1 MNGIHD
7 SERRWFDLPA
17 SLCGVVSAALGALAL
32 AGWTLGIPYLADLGS
47 KNIPMAPSTALL
59 FVAYGAALAAAGRP
73 GAGRRTRTGAISV
86 AFVGGAAAA
95 ALLALGFAGVRPKV
109 EHLGLSIVGE
119 VSGSPVGFMSPVTA
133 AGFLLSS
140 VALVA
145 SVLAGGRRGGLARL
159 AAAAAGITSTGGGV
173 LLLGYLAGEPIFYGG
188 TFIPPAATTSAAFAA
203 LGVGILALARPRERK
218 GSDRVRLPAGGE
230 VALIALFLCLAAG
243 IVLSGVY
250 WFREQDRRFRAQAHR
265 EISAIADLKAGEIV
279 RWRSERLGDGSVLAG
294 NRAFEQLAR
303 GVVEGSAPSESVDL
317 LEEWLERIQESYGY
331 EAVELLAPDG
341 SPRLRAPRGT
351 AIPCGELQRR
361 LPHVLAR
368 SDALLLDLHRD
379 GPGGPIHMG
388 VVVPIRDETARSEI
402 GVVVLRIDPGT
413 FLYPFIARWPLSSRT
428 AETLLVRQE
437 GSDALFLNELR
448 FARGSALALRVPL
461 SKTDVPAV
469 RAAFGEEGV
478 GLGTDY
484 RGVPVLAATRVIPGS
499 DWGLVARIDVSEAFA
514 PLRERLWLTVLLMAG
529 LLFAVG
535 SGVAAGW
542 RRQLGRLERARRAA
556 ESERAWLRDVIERS
570 LNEVYVLDRETHRFR
585 FVNRG
590 AVRNL
595 GYSEGEL
602 LGMTPLDI
610 APEFT
615 SATLQEAL
623 QAATSRTG
631 EVNRFE
637 STHRRK
643 DGSHYPAEI
652 HLQLVGTDRGD
663 VFLALVND
671 ITERRWA
678 ENRIHRLNRVY
689 AVLSD
694 VNQTIV
700 RERDPDALC
709 REACRIAVEKGGFL
723 EAWVGLCEAGSV
735 QPRVLARAI
744 GTTIPPAPDNIR
756 GEPSGMDTA
765 LEALRAGVRAISGVG
780 SGAGGASFPG
790 AEPGLPV
797 AALPLVVE
805 SEVAG
810 VLTLVA
816 EEAGLLDDE
825 ELHLLDEMAM
835 DIGFALETSRRDV
848 ARRRAE
854 EEVLRLNAD
863 LERRVTERTAELAAA
878 NKELETFA
886 YSVSHDLKGPL
897 RAIDGYSQILL
908 EEHAEALN
916 QDGRATLGK
925 VRRGAQRMGQLIEAL
940 LAYSRIERRAIH
952 VGTVDVST
960 AVMSVLGELQEEIV
974 ASGAEVAV
982 EVDGLV
988 VKADHEGLV
997 IVLRNLVGNALKYS
1011 QGTHPPRIEISG
1023 SAEEGTTRL
1032 RIRDNGIG
1040 FDMAYHDRIF
1050 EIFQRLHRVEEF
1062 VGTGIG
1068 LALVKKAV
1076 ERMKGRVWAESEP
1089 GKGATFFVELP
1100 A

>member
-1 MNGIHD
+1 MNGIHG
-7 SERRWFDLPA
+7 SEGRRFDLFVSP
-17 SLCGVVSAALGALAL
+17 CGLVSAALGALAL
-32 AGWTLGIPYLADLGS
+32 AGWFLGLPYLADFGS
-47 KNIPMAPSTALL
+47 KRIPMAPSTALL

-73 GAGRRTRTGAISV
+73 GAGRRTRTGAICV
-86 AFVGGAAAA
+86 ASAGGAAAA
-95 ALLALGFAGVRPKV
+95 ALLAFGFAGVRPRV
-109 EHLGLSIVGE
+109 EHLGLSISGE
-119 VSGSPVGFMSPVTA
+119 VAGSPVGFMSPVTA
-133 AGFLLSS
+133 AGFILSS
-140 VALVA
+140 VGLVA
-145 SVLAGGRRGGLARL
+145 AVLAGGRRGGRARL
-159 AAAAAGITSTGGGV
+159 AAAAAAMTSTGGGV
-173 LLLGYLAGEPIFYGG
+173 LLLGYFAGEPIFYGG

-203 LGVGILALARPRERK
+203 LGLGILVLARPRERK
-218 GSDRVRLPAGGE
+218 RSDRVRLPAGGE

-243 IVLSGVY
+243 IVLSGVF
-250 WFREQDRRFRAQAHR
+250 WFREQDRRFRAQAYR

-279 RWRSERLGDGSVLAG
+279 RWRSERLGDASVLAG
-294 NRAFEQLAR
+294 NSAFQQLVR
-303 GVVEGSAPSESVDL
+303 GVVEGSAPSEGAEL

-331 EAVELLAPDG
+331 ESVELFAPDG
-341 SPRLRAPRGT
+341 SSRLRVPRGT
-351 AIPCGELQRR
+351 AIPCAEVRR
-361 LPHVLAR
+361 NLPDFLER

-379 GPGGPIHMG
+379 GPGGAIHMG
-388 VVVPIRDETARSEI
+388 VVAPVRDESARSGI
-402 GVVVLRIDPGT
+402 GVVVLRIDPAT
-413 FLYPFIARWPLSSRT
+413 FLYPFIARWPLPSRT

-437 GSDALFLNELR
+437 ETDSLFLNELR

-461 SKTDVPAV
+461 SSLENPAV
-469 RAAFGEEGV
+469 WAAFGEERD

-484 RGVPVLAATRVIPGS
+484 RGIPVLAASRVIPGS

-514 PLRERLWLTVLLMAG
+514 SLRERLWLTVLLMAG

-542 RRQLGRLERARRAA
+542 RRQLGRLERAAHEA

-595 GYSEGEL
+595 GYAEGEL
-602 LGMTPLDI
+602 LGMTLLDI

-615 SATLQEAL
+615 SAALQEVVR
-623 QAATSRTG
+623 AASARSG
-631 EVNRFE
+631 EVHRFE
-637 STHRRK
+637 RTFRRK
-643 DGSHYPAEI
+643 NGTRYPAEI
-652 HLQLVGTDRGD
+652 HLQLVGTDRGE

-678 ENRIHRLNRVY
+678 ENRISRLNRVY

-723 EAWVGLCEAGSV
+723 EAWVGLREAGAAR
-735 QPRVLARAI
+735 PRILARAI
-744 GTTIPPAPDNIR
+744 GTTSPPAAGSGD
-756 GEPSGMDTA
+756 GEPSGMNTA
-765 LEALRAGVRAISGVG
+765 LEAFRTGFRAISIVG
-780 SGAGGASFPG
+780 SGADEASSPG

-805 SEVAG
+805 GEVTG

-816 EEAGLLDDE
+816 EQTGVLDDE

-835 DIGFALETSRRDV
+835 DIGFALETSRRDA

-863 LERRVTERTAELAAA
+863 LEWRVAERTAELAAA
-878 NKELETFA
+878 NKELETFT
-886 YSVSHDLKGPL
+886 YSVSHDLKAPL

-908 EEHAEALN
+908 EEHAEGLN
-916 QDGRATLGK
+916 PDGRAILGK
-925 VRRGAQRMGQLIEAL
+925 VRRGAQRMGQLVEAL

-952 VGTVDVST
+952 VGTVNVST
-960 AVMSVLGELQEEIV
+960 AVSSVLGELQEEIV
-974 ASGAEVAV
+974 AAGAEVAV
-982 EVDGLV
+982 RVDGLV
-988 VKADHEGLV
+988 VKADHEGLA

-1011 QGTHPPRIEISG
+1011 QGAHPPRIEISG
-1023 SAEEGTTRL
+1023 SEEEGRTRL

-1040 FDMAYHDRIF
+1040 FDMTYHDRIF

-1062 VGTGIG
+1062 AGTGIG
-1068 LALVKKAV
+1068 LALVRKAA
-1076 ERMKGRVWAESEP
+1076 ERMKGRVWAESAP

-1100 A
+1100 G

>member
-1 MNGIHD
+1 MNGMPD
-7 SERRWFDLPA
+7 SERRRFDLLVSP
-17 SLCGVVSAALGALAL
+17 CGVVSAVLGGLAL
-32 AGWTLGIPYLADLGS
+32 AGWALGIPYLADFGS

-59 FVAYGAALAAAGRP
+59 LVAYGVALAAAGRSD
-73 GAGRRTRTGAISV
+73 AGRRTRIGALSV
-86 AFVGGAAAA
+86 AYVGGAAAT
-95 ALLALGFAGVRPKV
+95 ALLALGFAGVRSKV
-109 EHLGLSIVGE
+109 EHLGLPIGGE

-133 AGFLLSS
+133 AGFILSS

-145 SVLAGGRRGGLARL
+145 AVLAGERRGGRARL
-159 AAAAAGITSTGGGV
+159 AAAASAIASTGGGV
-173 LLLGYLAGEPIFYGG
+173 LLLGYVAGEPIFYGG

-218 GSDRVRLPAGGE
+218 QSDRVRLPAGGE
-230 VALIALFLCLAAG
+230 VALIALFLSLAAG

-250 WFREQDRRFRAQAHR
+250 WFREQDRRFRAQAYR
-265 EISAIADLKAGEIV
+265 EVSAIADLKAGELV

-294 NRAFEQLAR
+294 SRAFEQLAR
-303 GVVEGSAPSESVDL
+303 GVVEGSAPSESAEL
-317 LEEWLERIQESYGY
+317 LEEWLETIQKSYGY
-331 EAVELLAPDG
+331 ESVELLAPDG
-341 SPRLRAPRGT
+341 SSRLRVPRGS
-351 AIPCGELQRR
+351 AIPCAELRRR
-361 LPHVLAR
+361 LPQVLEQ

-379 GPGGPIHMG
+379 GPGGAIHMG
-388 VVVPIRDETARSEI
+388 VLVPIRDESARSGI
-402 GVVVLRIDPGT
+402 GVVVLSIDPGT
-413 FLYPFIARWPLSSRT
+413 FLYPFIAHWPLPSRT

-448 FARGSALALRVPL
+448 FARGPALALRVPL
-461 SKTDVPAV
+461 SRTDIPAV
-469 RAAFGEEGV
+469 RAAFGEESV

-484 RGVPVLAATRVIPGS
+484 RGIPVLAATRVIPGS

-570 LNEVYVLDRETHRFR
+570 LNEVYVLDRESHRFR

-615 SATLQEAL
+615 SESLQDVL
-623 QAATSRTG
+623 RAAAARSG
-631 EVNRFE
+631 EVHRFE

-643 DGSHYPAEI
+643 DGSHYNAEI

-671 ITERRWA
+671 ITERR
-678 ENRIHRLNRVY
+678 
-689 AVLSD
+689 
-694 VNQTIV
+694 
-700 RERDPDALC
+700 
-709 REACRIAVEKGGFL
+709 
-723 EAWVGLCEAGSV
+723 
-735 QPRVLARAI
+735 
-744 GTTIPPAPDNIR
+744 
-756 GEPSGMDTA
+756 
-765 LEALRAGVRAISGVG
+765 
-780 SGAGGASFPG
+780 
-790 AEPGLPV
+790 
-797 AALPLVVE
+797 
-805 SEVAG
+805 
-810 VLTLVA
+810 
-816 EEAGLLDDE
+816 
-825 ELHLLDEMAM
+825 
-835 DIGFALETSRRDV
+835 
-848 ARRRAE
+848 RAE
-854 EEVLRLNAD
+854 TEVQRLNAD

-886 YSVSHDLKGPL
+886 YSVSHDLKAPL
-897 RAIDGYSQILL
+897 RAIDGHSQILL
-908 EEHAEALN
+908 EEHAETLN
-916 QDGRATLGK
+916 PDGRATLGK
-925 VRRGAQRMGQLIEAL
+925 VRRGAQRMGQLVEAL

-952 VGTVDVST
+952 LGTVDVSA
-960 AVMSVLGELQEEIV
+960 AVTSVLGELHEEIL

-982 EVDGLV
+982 DVDGLV
-988 VKADHEGLV
+988 VKADHDGLA

-1011 QGTHPPRIEISG
+1011 QGAHPPRIEIAG

-1062 VGTGIG
+1062 AGTGIG
-1068 LALVKKAV
+1068 LALVKKAA